1 MSPAKPI
8 PYRII
13 RMGLAQEPES
23 PDASLVAPMYLRKA
37 HSWLHKN

>member
-1 MSPAKPI
+1 MNPAKPI

-23 PDASLVAPMYLRKA
+23 PDASLVAPTEGPQLA
-37 HSWLHKN
+37 P